1 MEELSKMSTGFEADG
16 AQLRYQLYVWLE
28 KEVEVLK
35 VLCNYGLSEEVSTL
49 NEGIHKNSF
58 N

>member
-49 NEGIHKNSF
+49 NEGIH
-58 N
+58 